1 MKKIGNNTRKEKL
14 YMIYIRVRLRY
25 GDIWSYMM
33 DITL

>member
-14 YMIYIRVRLRY
+14 YIRVRLRY